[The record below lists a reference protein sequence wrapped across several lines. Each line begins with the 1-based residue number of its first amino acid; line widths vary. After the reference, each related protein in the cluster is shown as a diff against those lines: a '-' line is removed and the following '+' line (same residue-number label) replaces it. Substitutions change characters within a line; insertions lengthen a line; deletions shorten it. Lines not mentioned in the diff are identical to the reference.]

1 MGDISGMKTIL
12 VTGGTG
18 FIGANLCRRLI
29 ADGHRIICLDNNYTG
44 SLDKGLDLTI
54 AYFRRKLGL

>member
-1 MGDISGMKTIL
+1 MKTIL

-29 ADGHRIICLDNNYTG
+29 ADGHRIICLDNNYIG